1 MYSYLIFPVMA
12 HLDTFQS
19 MHTVCIQVLKH
30 LIPRKIT
37 DVKQREVEE
46 SRINNNNQFQQFT
59 FSDLFLQ

>member
-1 MYSYLIFPVMA
+1 MA